1 MVSLNTHLYA
11 SFLQQQFSVERK
23 RNVFMQFMHFKLGRN
38 MWAAVRLAA
47 LLLLFQAIGKGLV
60 LWLALS
66 ISSSI
71 AGMILLFL
79 YLCARRE
86 LPQQIHDVA
95 GTSMRHMSLLFI
107 PAGAGLMAHTEVLH
121 ADWQAIVLSVVGG
134 TICTLV
140 VTAFSFR
147 IFQFLRELFSAR
159 AAEE

>member
-1 MVSLNTHLYA
+1 
-11 SFLQQQFSVERK
+11 
-23 RNVFMQFMHFKLGRN
+23 MQFTHFKLVRDMG
-38 MWAAVRLAA
+38 AVVRLAA

-60 LWLALS
+60 LRLELS

-79 YLCARRE
+79 YLCVRNE
-86 LPQQIHDVA
+86 LPQQIHAVA

-107 PAGAGLMAHTEVLH
+107 PAGAGLMAHTEALR

-147 IFQFLRELFSAR
+147 IFHFLRELFLAR